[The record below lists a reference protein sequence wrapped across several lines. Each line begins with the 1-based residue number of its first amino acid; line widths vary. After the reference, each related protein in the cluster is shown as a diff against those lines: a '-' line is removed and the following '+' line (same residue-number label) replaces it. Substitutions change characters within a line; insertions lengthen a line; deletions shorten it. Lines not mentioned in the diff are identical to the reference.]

1 MKNELETRQILN
13 VYEKIVEHGEHLEN
27 GHKLEGILAF
37 TDHDGYTVYLE
48 GHNTKLRTGFH
59 NTYNLD
65 YSTARDAELFLKKLK
80 YIDREYD

>member
-13 VYEKIVEHGEHLEN
+13 VYEKIVEHGQRNEL
-27 GHKLEGILAF
+27 GHQLEGITAF

-48 GHNTKLRTGFH
+48 GHNTKLQTGFH

-65 YSTARDAELFLKKLK
+65 YSTQRDADLFLKKLK
-80 YIDREYD
+80 YIDQEYN